1 MDWAGVLNRIEA
13 GEAPDTEFTLGLGD
27 GTKVCKA
34 MCAFANT
41 EGGLIVL
48 GVDDRQRIVGVK
60 EDAED
65 VQERLTDLLST
76 GCSSPVSARLGR
88 HEDPKGWV
96 HWVEVA
102 RQRSFEPMRCDGRA
116 WIRRARSTA
125 EPSATE
131 LQELYNAFGYILTE
145 ERTIQ
150 SADASHLDVR
160 KLRDFLAAQ
169 GLDVTDDP
177 QPDAESDLRNCGAL
191 ANTGG
196 ELRPTLYGV
205 LALGREPQKYQQ
217 TNSFWIEGVAYE
229 GTDRASEV
237 LQVGEFK
244 GTVNEQVKRAAGWFA
259 GLGRFESYGELL
271 RRDRRLLPSRA
282 IREALVNAVAH
293 RDYAIVGAKVLLEV
307 FADPCRC
314 DEPRFA
320 SEPHGCTA
328 RSPRRAPQS
337 AQPAARALPAGQR
350 LDGEARQRLAANG
363 GGDADVQP
371 DGTGAAARPGQSG
384 RARPVLAG
392 RQPLAKRLLREHA
405 ACTGQRHPDPAL
417 RQSTHEM
424 P

>member
-1 MDWAGVLNRIEA
+1 MLNRIEA
-13 GEAPDTEFTLGLGD
+13 GEALDTEFTPGLGNR
-27 GTKVCKA
+27 TKVRKA

-217 TNSFWIEGVAYE
+217 TSSFWIEGVAY
-229 GTDRASEV
+229 GGAGRASEV

-244 GTVNEQVKRAAGWFA
+244 GTVDEQVKRAAGWFA

-307 FADPCRC
+307 FADHV
-314 DEPRFA
+314 DV
-320 SEPHGCTA
+320 T
-328 RSPRRAPQS
+328 SPGSLPNHMDVQHVLRG
-337 AQPAARALPAGQR
+337 ALP
-350 LDGEARQRLAANG
+350 
-363 GGDADVQP
+363 
-371 DGTGAAARPGQSG
+371 
-384 RARPVLAG
+384 RARNQQLAHFLLVSGLMERRG
-392 RQPLAKRLLREHA
+392 RGWPLMREAMRTFNQTEPELLHDQDNRAVCVRFWLGGNHS
-405 ACTGQRHPDPAL
+405 PDD
-417 RQSTHEM
+417 S
-424 P
+424 